1 MRSQQQENSKYLSIS
16 IFQAPSKLSVS
27 YKNIRGSEEKL
38 EKLEVLDS
46 KTSSSGVA
54 IIKYDLG
61 GCLTKEIG
69 LHLHF
74 QAKWIILSEVHFSSE
89 TVNSEY
95 LEKTLN
101 QQPTDST
108 NHEETDTEKV
118 EKISVQ
124 QDEKIP
130 VNQDEEDDGVGGDDT
145 NSAVPVT
152 NTDSVSQ
159 MYVGITIGI
168 LGMSVLLLLFTIFF
182 MLRKNKHRI
191 FSKHSSK

>member
-38 EKLEVLDS
+38 EKLEALDS

-74 QAKWIILSEVHFSSE
+74 QAKWILLSEVHFSSE

-95 LEKTLN
+95 LENTLN
-101 QQPTDST
+101 EQPTDST
-108 NHEETDTEKV
+108 NEDTDTEMV